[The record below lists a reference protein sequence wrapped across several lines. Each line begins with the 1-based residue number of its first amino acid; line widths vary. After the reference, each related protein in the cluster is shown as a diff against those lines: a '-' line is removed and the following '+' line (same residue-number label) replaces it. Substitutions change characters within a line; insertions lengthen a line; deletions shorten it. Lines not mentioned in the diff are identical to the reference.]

1 MKIKSWKETPEK
13 KKKRAKKIIA
23 LLSKTYP
30 DAKCSLDHKD
40 PLQLLVATILSAQC
54 TDKRVNVVTPAL
66 FARFKTATDFAEAGL
81 PALEKYVRTTGFYR
95 NKAKSLK
102 AAGQTLVGRHGG
114 QVPKTMEEL
123 IHLPGVGRKTAN
135 VVLGTA
141 YGIASGVVVDTH
153 VNRIAAR
160 LGLSPQTGPEKME
173 KRLMEVIPKEHWI
186 HFPHQLIY
194 HGRAVCRAQRPNCP
208 GCVLNKLCPSAMA

>member
-1 MKIKSWKETPEK
+1 MKIKTWKETPEE

-23 LLSKTYP
+23 LLSRAHPT
-30 DAKCSLDHKD
+30 AKCSLDHKN
-40 PLQLLVATILSAQC
+40 PLQLLIATILSAQC
-54 TDKRVNVVTPAL
+54 TDKRVNEVTPAL
-66 FARFKTATDFAEAGL
+66 FARFKTAKDFAEAGL
-81 PALEKYVRTTGFYR
+81 PELEQYVRTTGFYR
-95 NKAKSLK
+95 NKAKSVK
-102 AAGQTLVGRHGG
+102 AAGQALVEKHGG

-135 VVLGTA
+135 VVLGTG

-160 LGLSPQTGPEKME
+160 LGLSPQTSPEKME
-173 KRLMEVIPKEHWI
+173 RHLMEVIPKKDWI
-186 HFPHQLIY
+186 LFPHQIIY

-208 GCVLNKLCPSAMA
+208 GCVLSKVCPSSTV

>member
-1 MKIKSWKETPEK
+1 
-13 KKKRAKKIIA
+13 
-23 LLSKTYP
+23 L
-30 DAKCSLDHKD
+30 DAKCSLDHKN

-66 FARFKTATDFAEAGL
+66 FARFKTAKDFAEAGL
-81 PALEKYVRTTGFYR
+81 PELEKYVRTTGFYR
-95 NKAKSLK
+95 NKSKSVK
-102 AAGQTLVGRHGG
+102 AAGQELVEKYGG

-160 LGLSPQTGPEKME
+160 LGLAPKESPEKME

-186 HFPHQLIY
+186 RFPHQLIY
-194 HGRAVCRAQRPNCP
+194 HGRAVCKAQRPNCP
-208 GCVLNKLCPSAMA
+208 GCGLNKLCPSAVV

>member
-1 MKIKSWKETPEK
+1 MKIKSWKETPEE
-13 KKKRAKKIIA
+13 KKKRAKKIIT
-23 LLSKTYP
+23 LLLKAYP
-30 DAKCSLDHKD
+30 DAKCSLDHKN

-66 FARFKTATDFAEAGL
+66 FARFKTAKDFAEAGL
-81 PALEKYVRTTGFYR
+81 PELEKYVRTTGFYR
-95 NKAKSLK
+95 NKSKSVK
-102 AAGQTLVGRHGG
+102 AAGQELVEKYGG

-160 LGLSPQTGPEKME
+160 LGLAPKESPEKME

-186 HFPHQLIY
+186 RFPHQIIY
-194 HGRAVCRAQRPNCP
+194 HGRADCKAQRPNCP
-208 GCVLNKLCPSAMA
+208 GCVVNKLCPSAVV